1 MEKEEIIMTVY
12 VLKVEDEVVGVYDEY
27 MKAYDVGCSN
37 NGDFDIE
44 EFEVE

>member
-1 MEKEEIIMTVY
+1 MTVY
-12 VLKVEDEVVGVYDEY
+12 VLTVEDEVVGVYDEY
-27 MKAYDVGCSN
+27 MKAYDIGCSKY